1 MSGPTLLLVEDD
13 DSIREIV
20 GEVLQSRGY
29 QLLMAT
35 NGREALDVLHA
46 CGEDLPKLI
55 LLDLMMPDMD
65 GRQFLVER
73 QKFPHL
79 VPIPVVVLT
88 AAGRTSKA
96 NAEMEVAAWLSKPVE
111 LDRLLTTVGQF
122 CPAPHGRR
130 AASPS
135 RPPPQASARAGERIA
150 SADRIGPFLERRRRE
165 IPILRDALAAAETEE
180 IRAIGHNLKGVGA
193 GFGYAQLADLGLRLE
208 EAAADEDHAG
218 LEAAI
223 DALEAFLR
231 DPPSPSE

>member
-1 MSGPTLLLVEDD
+1 LRGVTLLLVEDD

-29 QLLMAT
+29 QLLMAG

-46 CGEDLPKLI
+46 CGKDLPDLI

-65 GRQFLVER
+65 GRQFLIER

-96 NAEMEVAAWLSKPVE
+96 IAEIEVAAWLSKPVE
-111 LDRLLTTVGQF
+111 LDRLLATVGQF

-130 AASPS
+130 QPVAS
-135 RPPPQASARAGERIA
+135 RPPSVPGAHGGERIA

-165 IPILRDALAAAETEE
+165 IPILRDALAGGETEE

-208 EAAADEDHAG
+208 QAAGAQDHDG

-231 DPPSPSE
+231 DPPKPSE